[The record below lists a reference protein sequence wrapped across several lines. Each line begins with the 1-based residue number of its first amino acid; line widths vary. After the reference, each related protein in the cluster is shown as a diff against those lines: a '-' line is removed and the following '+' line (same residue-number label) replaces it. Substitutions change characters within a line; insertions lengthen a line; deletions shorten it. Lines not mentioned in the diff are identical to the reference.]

1 MVLVPCVTTVPVP
14 PPSYQRAVARQP
26 TALHATALTLVTT
39 LRLLELC
46 RLAVSAWTAP
56 QIANHAESQLLRPRQ
71 YTMAMKEEHDDPR
84 AEA

>member
-46 RLAVSAWTAP
+46 RLAVSAA
-56 QIANHAESQLLRPRQ
+56 HRRCPRRCP
-71 YTMAMKEEHDDPR
+71 KGR
-84 AEA
+84 AGRGRV